1 MFKKAF
7 RGTSFKGTKGL
18 IILIVIVLGLIGYY
32 YYLNNVSDKAT
43 AEADKEMSAVDTV
56 LLRNL
61 DINYPPTPKEVVK
74 YYGDVMLCIYSGD
87 CTDTDLDRLAKQ
99 VLNLYDDA
107 LVANNPWNEYILRLR
122 EDVHDYNANERKI
135 SSYIPA
141 GSSSVDYFSVDHSD
155 WARIQCTFYRKE
167 KAQSEAVN
175 EIFLLRK
182 DDSGKWKI
190 FGWDLASNV
199 SVDKTEE

>member
-1 MFKKAF
+1 MK
-7 RGTSFKGTKGL
+7 RFKGTKGI
-18 IILIVIVLGLIGYY
+18 IILIVLVALMVGYY
-32 YYLNNVSDKAT
+32 FYLSNKSGKEAS
-43 AEADKEMSAVDTV
+43 EADKEMSAVDTV
-56 LLRNL
+56 LLRDL
-61 DINYPPTPKEVVK
+61 SVNYPPTVKEVVK
-74 YYGDVMLCIYSGD
+74 YYGDVLLCMYSGD
-87 CTDTDLDRLAKQ
+87 CSDSDLDRLAKQ
-99 VLNLYDDA
+99 MLNLYDDD

-122 EDVHDYNANERKI
+122 EDVHDYNENDRKI

-141 GSSSVDYFSVDHSD
+141 GSSSVDYLSVNSSD

-167 KAQSEAVN
+167 KAASEPVS

-182 DDSGKWKI
+182 DEAGKWKI

>member
-1 MFKKAF
+1 MK
-7 RGTSFKGTKGL
+7 RFKGTKGI
-18 IILIVIVLGLIGYY
+18 IILIVLIAGIIGYY
-32 YYLNNVSDKAT
+32 FYLSNRTEAAK
-43 AEADKEMSAVDTV
+43 EADKEMSAVDTV
-56 LLRNL
+56 LLRDL
-61 DINYPPTPKEVVK
+61 SVNYPPTPKEVLK
-74 YYGDVMLCIYSGD
+74 YYGDVLLCMYSGD
-87 CTDTDLDRLAKQ
+87 CNDSDLDKLAKQ
-99 VLNLYDDA
+99 MLGLYDDA
-107 LVANNPWNEYILRLR
+107 LVLNNPWNEYILRLR

-141 GSSSVDYFSVDHSD
+141 GSSSVDYFTDDASD

-167 KAQSEAVN
+167 KAASEAVS

-199 SVDKTEE
+199 SVNRTEE

>member
-1 MFKKAF
+1 MK
-7 RGTSFKGTKGL
+7 RFKGTKGV
-18 IILIVIVLGLIGYY
+18 IILIVLVALMVGYY
-32 YYLNNVSDKAT
+32 FYLSNKSGKEA

-56 LLRNL
+56 LLRDL
-61 DINYPPTPKEVVK
+61 SINYPPTVKEVVK
-74 YYGDVMLCIYSGD
+74 YYGDVLLCMYSGNCSD
-87 CTDTDLDRLAKQ
+87 SDLDRLAKQ
-99 VLNLYDDA
+99 VLYLYDDD

-122 EDVHDYNANERKI
+122 EDVHDYNENDRKI

-141 GSSSVDYFSVDHSD
+141 GSSSVDYFSVNSSE

-167 KAQSEAVN
+167 KAASEPVS

-182 DDSGKWKI
+182 DDDGKWKI
-190 FGWDLASNV
+190 FGWDLSSNV